1 MEVGVRNK
9 LALGWCQFGLLLVV
23 ALGLTGCQGS
33 KKRTIAVI
41 PKGTAHL
48 FWVTVRQ
55 GAEDAGKEAGVDIL
69 WNGPAQ
75 ETDYGRQLEILDSM
89 INRHVD
95 GIVVAATDKKVLNQ
109 SLARAKQMGIPVTVF
124 DSGVDSDDYISFVAT
139 NNYEAGQLGA
149 RKLAALLG
157 GKGKVAVVMNTPGS
171 ASTVER
177 ERGFTDAIAREFPG
191 IQIVATQFG
200 MSDRAKAMSV
210 TENMLTAH
218 PDLNGLFASAEPMS
232 VGASQALKSRSL
244 GGKVKFVGFDSSEG
258 LIDDMKAG
266 VIDALVV
273 QDPHKIGYEAVKTI
287 IDKLNGKT
295 PSKRLDLGA
304 KVITKS
310 DS

>member
-1 MEVGVRNK
+1 MLSRTWFLVAVMA
-9 LALGWCQFGLLLVV
+9 LA
-23 ALGLTGCQGS
+23 GCQGS
-33 KKRTIAVI
+33 KKKTIAVI

-48 FWVTVRQ
+48 FWVTVHQ
-55 GAEDAGKEAGVDIL
+55 GADDAGKEFGVEIL

-75 ETDYGRQLEILDSM
+75 ETDYGRQLEIIDSM

-95 GIVVAATDKKVLNQ
+95 GIVVAATEKKVLNQ
-109 SLARAKQMGIPVTVF
+109 SLARAKSMGIPVTVF

-149 RKLAALLG
+149 RKLASLVG
-157 GKGKVAVVMNTPGS
+157 DKGKVAVVKNAPGS

-177 ERGFTDAIAREFPG
+177 ELGFTDAMAKEFPG
-191 IQIVATQFG
+191 IKIVATQFG
-200 MSDRAKAMSV
+200 MSDRAKAMNV

-218 PDLNGLFASAEPMS
+218 PEVNGLFASCEPMS

-244 GGKVKFVGFDSSEG
+244 AGKVRLVGFDSSEG
-258 LIDDMKAG
+258 LEADMKSG

-287 IDKLNGKT
+287 VDKLNGKT

>member
-1 MEVGVRNK
+1 MEAGVRNRIALLLL
-9 LALGWCQFGLLLVV
+9 LALGL
-23 ALGLTGCQGS
+23 AGCQES

-55 GAEDAGKEAGVDIL
+55 GAEDAGKEFGVDIL

-95 GIVVAATDKKVLNQ
+95 GIVVAATEKKVLNQ
-109 SLARAKQMGIPVTVF
+109 SLARAKQLGIPVTVF

-139 NNYEAGQLGA
+139 NNFEAGQLGA

-157 GKGKVAVVMNTPGS
+157 GKGKVAVVMNAPGS

-177 ERGFTDAIAREFPG
+177 ERGFADAMSKEFPE
-191 IQIVATQFG
+191 IQVVATQFG
-200 MSDRAKAMSV
+200 MSDRAKSMAV
-210 TENMLTAH
+210 AENMLTAH
-218 PDLNGLFASAEPMS
+218 PDLNGMFASAEPMS

-244 GGKVKFVGFDSSEG
+244 AGKVKFVGFDSSEG
-258 LIDDMKAG
+258 LIADMKAG

-287 IDKLNGKT
+287 VDKLNGKT

>member
-1 MEVGVRNK
+1 VRNK
-9 LALGWCQFGLLLVV
+9 TILLVLVLLALT
-23 ALGLTGCQGS
+23 ACQGS

-48 FWVTVRQ
+48 FWVTVHQ
-55 GAEDAGKEAGVDIL
+55 GADDAGKEFGVDIL
-69 WNGPAQ
+69 WNGPAV
-75 ETDYGRQLEILDSM
+75 ETDFGRQLEILDSM
-89 INRHVD
+89 INRRVD
-95 GIVVAATDKKVLNQ
+95 GIVVAASDKKVLNQ

-139 NNYEAGQLGA
+139 NNLEAGQMGA
-149 RKLAALLG
+149 RKLGALLN
-157 GKGKVAVVMNTPGS
+157 GKGKVGVIMNAPGS
-171 ASTVER
+171 ASTMER
-177 ERGFTDAIAREFPG
+177 ERGFTETIEKEFPE
-191 IQIVATQFG
+191 IKIVATQFG
-200 MSDRAKAMSV
+200 MSDRAKAMAAA
-210 TENMLTAH
+210 ENMLTAH
-218 PDLNGLFASAEPMS
+218 PDLNGLFSSSEPMT
-232 VGASQALKSRSL
+232 VGTSQALKSHGL

-287 IDKLNGKT
+287 VDKLNGKT

>member
-1 MEVGVRNK
+1 MEAGVRSK
-9 LALGWCQFGLLLVV
+9 LLLIFALV
-23 ALGLTGCQGS
+23 ALTACQGS

-55 GAEDAGKEAGVDIL
+55 GAEDAGKEFGVDIL

-95 GIVVAATDKKVLNQ
+95 GIVVAATEKKVLNQ
-109 SLARAKQMGIPVTVF
+109 SLARAKQLGIPVTVF

-139 NNYEAGQLGA
+139 NNFEAGQLGA

-157 GKGKVAVVMNTPGS
+157 GKGKVAVVMNAPGS

-177 ERGFTDAIAREFPG
+177 ERGFADAMAKEFPG

-200 MSDRAKAMSV
+200 MSDRAKSMSV
-210 TENMLTAH
+210 AENMLTAH
-218 PDLNGLFASAEPMS
+218 PDLNGFFASAEPMS
-232 VGASQALKSRSL
+232 VGTSQALKSRSMA
-244 GGKVKFVGFDSSEG
+244 GKIKFVGFDSSEG

-287 IDKLNGKT
+287 VDKLNGKS

-304 KVITKS
+304 KVITKA
-310 DS
+310 DNQ

>member
-1 MEVGVRNK
+1 MRSRIAFLTI
-9 LALGWCQFGLLLVV
+9 LALGLV
-23 ALGLTGCQGS
+23 ACQGS

-41 PKGTAHL
+41 PKGTSHL

-55 GAEDAGKEAGVDIL
+55 GAEDAGKEFGVDII
-69 WNGPAQ
+69 WNGPAL

-95 GIVVAATDKKVLNQ
+95 GIVVAASEKKVLNQ
-109 SLARAKQMGIPVTVF
+109 SLARARKLGIPVTVF
-124 DSGVDSDDYISFVAT
+124 DSGVDSDDYLSFVAT

-157 GKGKVAVVMNTPGS
+157 GKGKVAVVMNAPGS

-177 ERGFTDAIAREFPG
+177 ERGFTEAMAKEFPG
-191 IQIVATQFG
+191 VEIVATQFG

-218 PDLNGLFASAEPMS
+218 PDLNGLFASCEPMS
-232 VGASQALKSRSL
+232 VGGSQALKSRSL
-244 GGKVKFVGFDSSEG
+244 AGKIKFVGFDSSDG
-258 LIDDMKAG
+258 LLADMKAG

-273 QDPHKIGYEAVKTI
+273 QDPHKIGYEAVKTVV
-287 IDKLNGKT
+287 DKLNGKT

-304 KVITKS
+304 KVITTS
-310 DS
+310 DH

>member
-1 MEVGVRNK
+1 MEAGVRNK
-9 LALGWCQFGLLLVV
+9 VLLFLAVMLC
-23 ALGLTGCQGS
+23 LTACQGT

-48 FWVTVRQ
+48 FWVTVHQ
-55 GAEDAGKEAGVDIL
+55 GADDAGKEFNVDIL

-89 INRHVD
+89 INRKVD
-95 GIVVAATDKKVLNQ
+95 GIVVAATEKKVLNQ
-109 SLARAKQMGIPVTVF
+109 SLARAKQLGIPVTVF

-139 NNYEAGQLGA
+139 NNFEAGELGA

-157 GKGKVAVVMNTPGS
+157 GKGKVAVVMNAPGS
-171 ASTVER
+171 ASTTER
-177 ERGFTDAIAREFPG
+177 ERGFTEAMAKEFPG

-210 TENMLTAH
+210 AENMLTAH
-218 PDLNGLFASAEPMS
+218 PDLTGFFASSEPMS
-232 VGASQALKSRSL
+232 VGTSQALKSHAL
-244 GGKVKFVGFDSSEG
+244 AGKVKFVGFDSSEG

-287 IDKLNGKT
+287 VEKLNGKT

-304 KVITKS
+304 KVITKA

>member
-1 MEVGVRNK
+1 MAVAG
-9 LALGWCQFGLLLVV
+9 LAIALSCACQ
-23 ALGLTGCQGS
+23 TS

-55 GAEDAGKEAGVDIL
+55 GAEDAGKEFGVDIL

-89 INRHVD
+89 INRRVD
-95 GIVVAATDKKVLNQ
+95 GIVVAATEKKVLNQ

-124 DSGVDSDDYISFVAT
+124 DSGVDSDDYLSFVAT
-139 NNYEAGQLGA
+139 NNFEAGQLGA
-149 RKLAALLG
+149 RKLAELLG
-157 GKGKVAVVMNTPGS
+157 GKGKVAVVMNAPGS
-171 ASTVER
+171 GSTVER
-177 ERGFTDAIAREFPG
+177 ERGFTEAMQKEFPD

-210 TENMLTAH
+210 AENMLTAH
-218 PDLNGLFASAEPMS
+218 PDLNGLFASAEPSS
-232 VGASQALKSRSL
+232 VGVSQALKSRSL
-244 GGKVKFVGFDSSEG
+244 AGKIKFVGFDSSEG
-258 LIDDMKAG
+258 LIDDMKSG
-266 VIDALVV
+266 VVDALVV

-287 IDKLNGKT
+287 VDHLNGKT

-304 KVITKS
+304 KVITKA
-310 DS
+310 DAN

>member
-1 MEVGVRNK
+1 MGAGVRSRLIAAC
-9 LALGWCQFGLLLVV
+9 LALV
-23 ALGLTGCQGS
+23 ALAGCEGS

-48 FWVTVRQ
+48 FWLTVKQ
-55 GAEDAGKEAGVDIL
+55 GAEDAGKEFGVDIV
-69 WNGPAQ
+69 WSGPAQ

-89 INRHVD
+89 INRRVD
-95 GIVVAATDKKVLNQ
+95 GIVVAATEKKVLNQ

-124 DSGVDSDDYISFVAT
+124 DSGVDSEDYVSFVAT
-139 NNYEAGQLGA
+139 NNYEAGEMGA
-149 RKLAALLG
+149 RKLAALLN

-177 ERGFTDAIAREFPG
+177 ERGFSEAIAKEFPE
-191 IQIVATQFG
+191 IQVVATQFG
-200 MSDRAKAMSV
+200 MSDRAKAMAV

-218 PDLNGLFASAEPMS
+218 PDLNGIFASAEPMS
-232 VGASQALKSRSL
+232 VGASQALKSRGL
-244 GGKVKFVGFDSSEG
+244 AGKVRMVGFDSSDG
-258 LIDDMKAG
+258 LLDDMKAG

-287 IDKLNGKT
+287 VDKLNGKT

-304 KVITKS
+304 KVITKN
-310 DS
+310 

>member
-1 MEVGVRNK
+1 MRNRLAVAL
-9 LALGWCQFGLLLVV
+9 LAL
-23 ALGLTGCQGS
+23 ALAGCQGT
-33 KKRTIAVI
+33 KKKTIAVI

-48 FWVTVRQ
+48 FWVTVHE
-55 GAEDAGKEAGVDIL
+55 GADAAGKEFGVDIL

-75 ETDYGRQLEILDSM
+75 ETDFGRQREIMDSM
-89 INRHVD
+89 ITRQVD
-95 GIVVAATDKKVLNQ
+95 GIVVAATDKTVLNQ
-109 SLARAKQMGIPVTVF
+109 SLARAKQLGIPVTVF

-149 RKLAALLG
+149 RKLASIVGDQA
-157 GKGKVAVVMNTPGS
+157 KVAMVMNTPGS

-177 ERGFTDAIAREFPG
+177 ERGFTDAMGKEFPG

-232 VGASQALKSRSL
+232 VGASQALKSRGL
-244 GGKVKFVGFDSSEG
+244 GGKVHMVGFDSSDG
-258 LIDDMKAG
+258 LEADMKAG

-287 IDKLNGKT
+287 VDKLNGKT
-295 PSKRLDLGA
+295 PAKRLDLGA

-310 DS
+310 DR

>member
-1 MEVGVRNK
+1 MRSK
-9 LALGWCQFGLLLVV
+9 LLLIFALV
-23 ALGLTGCQGS
+23 ALTACQGS

-55 GAEDAGKEAGVDIL
+55 GAEDAGKEFGVDIL

-95 GIVVAATDKKVLNQ
+95 GIVVAATEKKVLNQ
-109 SLARAKQMGIPVTVF
+109 SLARAKQLGIPVTVF

-139 NNYEAGQLGA
+139 NNFEAGQLGA

-157 GKGKVAVVMNTPGS
+157 GKGKVAVVMNAPGS

-177 ERGFTDAIAREFPG
+177 ERGFADAMAKEFPS

-200 MSDRAKAMSV
+200 MSDRAKSMSV
-210 TENMLTAH
+210 AENMLTAH
-218 PDLNGLFASAEPMS
+218 PDLNGFFASAEPMS
-232 VGASQALKSRSL
+232 VGTSQALKSRSMA
-244 GGKVKFVGFDSSEG
+244 GKIKFVGFDSSEG

-287 IDKLNGKT
+287 VDKLNGKS

-304 KVITKS
+304 KVITKA
-310 DS
+310 DNQ

>member
-1 MEVGVRNK
+1 MEAGVRNRIALLLL
-9 LALGWCQFGLLLVV
+9 LALGL
-23 ALGLTGCQGS
+23 AGCQGS

-55 GAEDAGKEAGVDIL
+55 GAEDAGKEFGVDIL

-95 GIVVAATDKKVLNQ
+95 GIVVAATEKKVLNQ
-109 SLARAKQMGIPVTVF
+109 SLARAKQLGIPVTVF

-139 NNYEAGQLGA
+139 NNFEAGQLGA

-157 GKGKVAVVMNTPGS
+157 GKGKVAVVMNAPGS

-177 ERGFTDAIAREFPG
+177 ERGFADAMSKEFPE
-191 IQIVATQFG
+191 IQVVATQFG
-200 MSDRAKAMSV
+200 MSDRAKSMAV
-210 TENMLTAH
+210 AENMLTAH
-218 PDLNGLFASAEPMS
+218 PDLNGMFASAEPMS

-244 GGKVKFVGFDSSEG
+244 AGKVKFVGFDSSEG
-258 LIDDMKAG
+258 LIADMKAG

-287 IDKLNGKT
+287 VDKLNGKT

>member
-1 MEVGVRNK
+1 MRSRLTLL
-9 LALGWCQFGLLLVV
+9 LALLS
-23 ALGLTGCQGS
+23 LTIACQGS

-55 GAEDAGKEAGVDIL
+55 GAEDAGKEFNVDIL

-95 GIVVAATDKKVLNQ
+95 GIVVAATEKRVLNQ
-109 SLARAKQMGIPVTVF
+109 SLARAKKMGIPVTVF

-139 NNYEAGQLGA
+139 NNYEAGELGA
-149 RKLAALLG
+149 RKLASLLG
-157 GKGKVAVVMNTPGS
+157 GKGKVAVVMNAPGS

-177 ERGFTDAIAREFPG
+177 ERGFTEAMAKEFPG
-191 IQIVATQFG
+191 VQIVATQFG

-210 TENMLTAH
+210 AENMLTAH
-218 PDLNGLFASAEPMS
+218 PDLDGFFASCEPMS
-232 VGASQALKSRSL
+232 VGTSQALKSHSL
-244 GGKVKFVGFDSSEG
+244 SGKIKFVGFDSSEG

-287 IDKLNGKT
+287 VDQLNGKT

>member
-1 MEVGVRNK
+1 MGVGVRNRLALLLL
-9 LALGWCQFGLLLVV
+9 LALGL
-23 ALGLTGCQGS
+23 AGCQGS

-55 GAEDAGKEAGVDIL
+55 GAEDAGKEFGVDIL

-95 GIVVAATDKKVLNQ
+95 GIVVAATEKKVLNQ
-109 SLARAKQMGIPVTVF
+109 SLARAKQLGIPVTVF
-124 DSGVDSDDYISFVAT
+124 DSGVDSDDFISFVAT

-157 GKGKVAVVMNTPGS
+157 GKGKVAVVMNAPGS

-177 ERGFTDAIAREFPG
+177 ERGFADAMAKEFPE
-191 IQIVATQFG
+191 IQVVATQFG

-210 TENMLTAH
+210 AENMLTAH

-244 GGKVKFVGFDSSEG
+244 AGKVKFVGFDSSEG
-258 LIDDMKAG
+258 LIADMKAG

-287 IDKLNGKT
+287 VDKLNGKI

>member
-1 MEVGVRNK
+1 M
-9 LALGWCQFGLLLVV
+9 V
-23 ALGLTGCQGS
+23 ALGLAACQQS

-41 PKGTAHL
+41 PKGTSHL

-55 GAEDAGKEAGVDIL
+55 GAEDAGKEFGVDIL

-89 INRHVD
+89 INRRVD
-95 GIVVAATDKKVLNQ
+95 GIVVAATEKKVLNQ
-109 SLARAKQMGIPVTVF
+109 SLARAKSLGIPVTVF

-139 NNYEAGQLGA
+139 NNYEAGELGA

-157 GKGKVAVVMNTPGS
+157 GKGKVAVVMNAPGS

-177 ERGFTDAIAREFPG
+177 ERGFTEAMGKEFPG

-210 TENMLTAH
+210 AENMLTAH

-244 GGKVKFVGFDSSEG
+244 AGKVKFVGFDSSEG
-258 LIDDMKAG
+258 LIADMKAG

-287 IDKLNGKT
+287 VDKLNGKT

-310 DS
+310 DG

>member
-1 MEVGVRNK
+1 MEAGVRSRLGGALVVL
-9 LALGWCQFGLLLVV
+9 LALAACQ
-23 ALGLTGCQGS
+23 QS
-33 KKRTIAVI
+33 KKKSIAVI

-48 FWVTVRQ
+48 FWVTVHQ
-55 GAEDAGKEAGVDIL
+55 GADDAGKEFGVDIL

-75 ETDYGRQLEILDSM
+75 ETDYSRQLEILDLM

-95 GIVVAATDKKVLNQ
+95 GIVVAAADSKVLNQ
-109 SLARAKQMGIPVTVF
+109 SLARAKQLGIPVTVF

-139 NNYEAGQLGA
+139 NNYEAGQMGA
-149 RKLAALLG
+149 RKLAALLN

-171 ASTVER
+171 ASTMER
-177 ERGFTDAIAREFPG
+177 ERGFSEAMGKEFPE
-191 IQIVATQFG
+191 IKIVATQFG

-218 PDLNGLFASAEPMS
+218 PDLNGIFASAEPMS

-244 GGKVKFVGFDSSEG
+244 GGKIHLVGFDSSDG
-258 LIDDMKAG
+258 LLDDLKAG

-287 IDKLNGKT
+287 VDKLNGKT

-310 DS
+310 DAK

>member
-1 MEVGVRNK
+1 MPNRRIF
-9 LALGWCQFGLLLVV
+9 LTILLLTAVT
-23 ALGLTGCQGS
+23 ACQAS

-55 GAEDAGKEAGVDIL
+55 GAEDAGKEFGVDII

-95 GIVVAATDKKVLNQ
+95 GIVVAATEKKVLNQ
-109 SLARAKQMGIPVTVF
+109 SLARAKQLGIPVTVF

-139 NNYEAGQLGA
+139 NNYEAGEMGA
-149 RKLAALLG
+149 RKLASLLN
-157 GKGKVAVVMNTPGS
+157 GKGKVAVVMNAPGS

-177 ERGFTDAIAREFPG
+177 ERGFTTAMGKEFPD
-191 IQIVATQFG
+191 IEIVATQFG

-244 GGKVKFVGFDSSEG
+244 AGKVKFVGFDSSEG

-287 IDKLNGKT
+287 IDKLDGKT
-295 PSKRLDLGA
+295 PSKRLEIGTA
-304 KVITKS
+304 HV
-310 DS
+310 